1 MTLKDFFPAGLI
13 ATVLAFFVGAIL
25 IRFGVNVYAASCY
38 PLVIAVFSVFH
49 LFKDEDFQI

>member
-1 MTLKDFFPAGLI
+1 MTLKEFFPAGLI

-38 PLVIAVFSVFH
+38 PIVIAFLSVLHIFR
-49 LFKDEDFQI
+49 DEDYQI

>member
-13 ATVLAFFVGAIL
+13 ATVLALFVGAIL

-38 PLVIAVFSVFH
+38 PLVIAILSVLHMFR
-49 LFKDEDFQI
+49 DEDYQI